1 MNMQKKQ
8 DFLKK
13 QIEQKTT
20 HVYDWTGDDLVI
32 YLAEQCAARD
42 WEFSLNPLMI
52 SCERFSKQ
60 VIAII
65 DRRNQSFTI
74 TADAIDKVI
83 TYVTGEDIVNEFER
97 YVEMHGQQYQSL
109 IMELSAWTR
118 VNTEWQLKAKDFLV
132 MTPLDEENAL
142 AVVFYPNIKKVCF
155 RWVKHRV
162 LVDKDDKRYYRTGLE
177 TYTSVTNFLSK
188 KANSEFNKA
197 QLMFNEFFNEQKD
210 LLKRLENY
218 NIQKSKS
225 PAYPYVVEISNP
237 SFCPLLPYNQN
248 IACRLAITS
257 EWLEIKQLTISFHDI
272 MAPSTNTLTASC
284 PNAYEAEVEI
294 LAAISTWKS
303 RYSYF
308 QRISQLIQ
316 PLYIGKPALS
326 NFALTV
332 RDQNEAHYYLTV
344 EFKFANNV
352 AWQADVYIRVTF
364 LRNSVAPYQNYTSRQ
379 LKSENA
385 ASFIKKH
392 FSGAMR
398 WMRQKWIEGIAA
410 DSGWLCI
417 EDELYILKVTN
428 PKNNEFVKIS
438 LIWKSAMFH
447 NFETLRRTLQKILK

>member
-132 MTPLDEENAL
+132 MKPLDEENAL

-197 QLMFNEFFNEQKD
+197 QLMFNEFSMS
-210 LLKRLENY
+210 KR
-218 NIQKSKS
+218 I
-225 PAYPYVVEISNP
+225 
-237 SFCPLLPYNQN
+237 C
-248 IACRLAITS
+248 
-257 EWLEIKQLTISFHDI
+257 
-272 MAPSTNTLTASC
+272 
-284 PNAYEAEVEI
+284 
-294 LAAISTWKS
+294 
-303 RYSYF
+303 
-308 QRISQLIQ
+308 
-316 PLYIGKPALS
+316 
-326 NFALTV
+326 
-332 RDQNEAHYYLTV
+332 
-344 EFKFANNV
+344 
-352 AWQADVYIRVTF
+352 
-364 LRNSVAPYQNYTSRQ
+364 
-379 LKSENA
+379 
-385 ASFIKKH
+385 
-392 FSGAMR
+392 
-398 WMRQKWIEGIAA
+398 
-410 DSGWLCI
+410 
-417 EDELYILKVTN
+417 
-428 PKNNEFVKIS
+428 
-438 LIWKSAMFH
+438 
-447 NFETLRRTLQKILK
+447 